1 MIPEFCTWLE
11 ATPPALAITESE
23 WIFPTI
29 ETIHVFGLA
38 VVFGSIA
45 MLDLRL
51 LGVANRQLSVLRMTQ
66 QTLTWTWT
74 AFVVC
79 AITGALM
86 FASAATKYYGNIPFR
101 IKIMLLALAGI
112 NMAVFHLTG
121 YRSVAQWNEAARTPV
136 SARVAAG
143 LSLAIW
149 TCVIFAGRWIGFV

>member
-38 VVFGSIA
+38 IVFGSIA

-51 LGVANRQLSVLRMTQ
+51 LGLANRQLSVLRMTQ

-79 AITGALM
+79 AITRADVRFGGDQILRQH
-86 FASAATKYYGNIPFR
+86 SLPHQDR
-101 IKIMLLALAGI
+101 
-112 NMAVFHLTG
+112 
-121 YRSVAQWNEAARTPV
+121 
-136 SARVAAG
+136 AAG
-143 LSLAIW
+143 AGGHQHGGVSPDGLSQRGA
-149 TCVIFAGRWIGFV
+149 VE